1 MSSPVDTSRC
11 SEPIRA
17 LNSSQRARDWGSTLN
32 QRCFNVKV
40 EVQCYTHAR
49 RLRNADMWRWGLSK
63 SSAYY
68 CREQTSRQQITSS
81 QSSPFI
87 VHQMVSMAWLML
99 MQMQQLDSGY
109 SASSQRSNYFFSFH
123 FFFWFHT
130 QEEGSM
136 LNQRLFDV
144 ESQPREI
151 ENILTGGN
159 WQKWK
164 RVFLTCPCHEIY
176 RDEAVGLKSYKN
188 TWKITIFVKM
198 WNLGQYRENL
208 IFCQ

>member
-17 LNSSQRARDWGSTLN
+17 LNSSQRARDWGSPLN
-32 QRCFNVKV
+32 QRCFNVEV

-68 CREQTSRQQITSS
+68 CGEQTSRQQITSS
-81 QSSPFI
+81 QSAPFI

-99 MQMQQLDSGY
+99 MQMQQLVSGY

-123 FFFWFHT
+123 FFLISHARRRF
-130 QEEGSM
+130 
-136 LNQRLFDV
+136 NV
-144 ESQPREI
+144 ESTFVRRWVS
-151 ENILTGGN
+151 TS
-159 WQKWK
+159 
-164 RVFLTCPCHEIY
+164 
-176 RDEAVGLKSYKN
+176 RDRKHLNKEKPIRSRPV
-188 TWKITIFVKM
+188 IV
-198 WNLGQYRENL
+198 
-208 IFCQ
+208 